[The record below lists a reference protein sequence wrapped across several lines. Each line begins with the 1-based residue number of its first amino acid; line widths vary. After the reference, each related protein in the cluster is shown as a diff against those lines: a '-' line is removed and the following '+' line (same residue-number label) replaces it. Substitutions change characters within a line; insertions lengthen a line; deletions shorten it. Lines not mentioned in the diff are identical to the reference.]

1 MGLDLTK
8 FYNDNKFK
16 ANGKENYGIYRKR
29 VLTIRQTGNYVNV
42 TVSFNQPLTPQ
53 LGQGISNKIKEVKEG
68 NRALQKG
75 LTTNVFLTL
84 IFYQSAD
91 INEEFFPILEKC
103 LDVLDSFNLPTC
115 EVCPLCG
122 RTLQTTDPFIRTR
135 NTIMQAHDEC
145 ANGLIESANRI
156 LKNAENNDK
165 KKLLKIVGICASIMV
180 LIVGLSMLFPLI
192 GALTTFLILCSGS
205 MFVFIFRFFAVK
217 FKFSMSKTTFYC
229 VTVFSL
235 LTILLSFYLGGVVL
249 ADKLIDTMSFSEVFV
264 KFFKVFSVNFDVLGK
279 PILIDLIINLLFT
292 GLFLFSI
299 GKGVFSQDNKVVKL
313 P

>member
-29 VLTIRQTGNYVNV
+29 LLNIKQTGNYVNV

-53 LGQGISNKIKEVKEG
+53 LGQGISNKIKEIKES

-122 RTLQTTDPFIRTR
+122 RIMQTTDPFIRTR

-156 LKNAENNDK
+156 LKNAENSDK

-192 GALTTFLILCSGS
+192 GALSTFFVLCSGTI
-205 MFVFIFRFFAVK
+205 FVFIFRLFAIK
-217 FKFSMSKTTFYC
+217 FKFSMSKTTFIC
-229 VTVFSL
+229 VSIFTA
-235 LTILLSFYLGGVVL
+235 LTILFTFYLGGVVL
-249 ADKLIDTMSFSEVFV
+249 ADKLSESLSFKDALFQ
-264 KFFKVFSVNFDVLGK
+264 FFKVFSVNFEDFGK
-279 PILIDLIINLLFT
+279 PLLIDLLLNLLFT